1 MIKNIHKE
9 KLKYKE
15 FVISCAK
22 EKKLFAFFEN
32 DNCLSESDNSYDE
45 RSDLIQVKEK
55 IKLFCSRNP
64 NMMNISTTVSKMVD
78 KTTLKFTDIL
88 SYGTLFENSLQ
99 KNHSKIYQHL
109 VKERLVE
116 DLKPIGIQTKI
127 ELNDFQQQ
135 FIYNCVVFGDI
146 LIPDVRG
153 PDKIFYMEIIS
164 FINQMKYV
172 WDNASYQEGNSD
184 INERS
189 YSHHVVKTVVKF
201 LFLDVKNVEQRYDGT
216 LSQSTK
222 FRNDQDNEIS
232 YGPFSPDNKH
242 TEEDLFRLCKFANDA
257 WKHVFYFVEKFE
269 DNKEILELLN
279 QLEIILLHFHGTTL
293 DVYLQDR
300 KLRPFNRIMLYFS
313 INIPI
318 ISESGIIQTAND
330 FIGLCEN
337 LGWLHEVLLRN
348 VEIIKKIDNLIKG
361 KKIKDHKSCSSE
373 DEILISTHS
382 PEYSY

>member
-1 MIKNIHKE
+1 MRKVLKEIHENQALSPVASTSNYASVIDNYNLENLLKSYKPLAKQLASSFYAFYIYLALSGKLTFKDSEEQKIDFFFKMKYMKPIDFFISKSFYFMIKNIHKE

-32 DNCLSESDNSYDE
+32 DNCLSEKISSGYDSESSYDYESDNSYDE

-55 IKLFCSRNP
+55 TK
-64 NMMNISTTVSKMVD
+64 TVSKMID

-146 LIPDVRG
+146 LIPD
-153 PDKIFYMEIIS
+153 
-164 FINQMKYV
+164 QC
-172 WDNASYQEGNSD
+172 
-184 INERS
+184 
-189 YSHHVVKTVVKF
+189 
-201 LFLDVKNVEQRYDGT
+201 YDGT

-293 DVYLQDR
+293 DVYLG
-300 KLRPFNRIMLYFS
+300 N
-313 INIPI
+313 
-318 ISESGIIQTAND
+318 
-330 FIGLCEN
+330 
-337 LGWLHEVLLRN
+337 
-348 VEIIKKIDNLIKG
+348 
-361 KKIKDHKSCSSE
+361 
-373 DEILISTHS
+373 
-382 PEYSY
+382 